1 MKLAV
6 IGRLGAGSILAD
18 ENGNEVAFTVT
29 EGSTANGGSFID
41 APDMAKTIAHRVNCH
56 DELVAALER
65 ITRIA
70 SVELGK
76 TRPDVIEWARSA
88 LERAK
93 Q

>member
-41 APDMAKTIAHRVNCH
+41 APDMAKISPSKYSCFISEFLSIPRYSSSEIYGMACGCINFSFYN
-56 DELVAALER
+56 LENVSR
-65 ITRIA
+65 
-70 SVELGK
+70 K
-76 TRPDVIEWARSA
+76 
-88 LERAK
+88 
-93 Q
+93 